1 MTSIDEWIT
10 GAAAVAM
17 LRDAGVVD
25 LRVLGVWAG
34 DGLLGARA
42 KVERVAGTIE
52 TDKPTPPAIPGDF
65 WDQLSAASMMGDG
78 AASTIET
85 GTPTSRAIPRYFWG
99 ELRANT
105 VMADWSAGV
114 FETTTDIDTEEEG
127 WREVSWQVS
136 GVEFKNGDLQ
146 KCLGMRSFSQASASS
161 DRRGILPASAKPNDQ
176 KYEVAAHEAAEIVRT
191 EEVPR
196 SKAFKRLAD
205 QRGNATIQRDSL
217 ERAMRHAY
225 DLMYDKWGNP
235 HQNDPD

>member
-1 MTSIDEWIT
+1 MTSTDEWVT

-17 LRDAGVVD
+17 LRDVGVVD

-42 KVERVAGTIE
+42 KVEYVAGTIE
-52 TDKPTPPAIPGDF
+52 TD
-65 WDQLSAASMMGDG
+65 
-78 AASTIET
+78 
-85 GTPTSRAIPRYFWG
+85 TPTSRAIPRYFWG

-105 VMADWSAGV
+105 VMADWAAGV

-127 WREVSWQVS
+127 WREASWRIS
-136 GVEFKNGDLQ
+136 GVEFKTADLQ
-146 KCLGMRSFSQASASS
+146 KCLEIGSITQGSARS
-161 DRRGILPASAKPNDQ
+161 DRRGTLPASAKANDQ

-191 EEVPR
+191 EGVPP

-205 QRGNATIQRDSL
+205 QHGDAAIQPDSV

-225 DLMYDKWGNP
+225 DLMYDKKGNP
-235 HQNDPD
+235 HQN